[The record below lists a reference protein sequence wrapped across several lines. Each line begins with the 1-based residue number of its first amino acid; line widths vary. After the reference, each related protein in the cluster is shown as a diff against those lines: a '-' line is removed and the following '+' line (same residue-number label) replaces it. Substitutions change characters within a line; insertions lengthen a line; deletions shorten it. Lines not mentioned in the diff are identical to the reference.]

1 MTNEGFRMQGH
12 ADRTILDNTN
22 QVGNNCLTYMQSLD
36 GLTTCCTIYNKM
48 VQMLESKN
56 VGLSWNDWVCQKD
69 TRLAKSRD
77 LCKDRGLTHVE
88 VSLSFEEYVPTDGIT
103 QITSPCLVYSTP
115 FADVWRAYCD
125 ALLHSLVVI
134 DRTRKIALIVCTY
147 NEITKNV
154 SGQFLYGWL
163 GNEIHH
169 LFNDTFGSELP
180 VDIIEV
186 CGRSKARSGKTND
199 TLVNITGARYFKRA
213 KYADT
218 DFPTYLISKGCWY
231 EQTKENEHLQQLEKA
246 GFVPHKHCTPRFA
259 YVHGDGVNRQGEIK
273 LV

>member
-1 MTNEGFRMQGH
+1 MNF
-12 ADRTILDNTN
+12 
-22 QVGNNCLTYMQSLD
+22 Y
-36 GLTTCCTIYNKM
+36 
-48 VQMLESKN
+48 
-56 VGLSWNDWVCQKD
+56 
-69 TRLAKSRD
+69 
-77 LCKDRGLTHVE
+77 KDRGVTHV
-88 VSLSFEEYVPTDGIT
+88 VPLSFEEYVPTDGVIEDTLKRIT
-103 QITSPCLVYSTP
+103 QTVSPCLVYSTP

-163 GNEIHH
+163 GNEIPH
-169 LFNDTFGSELP
+169 LVTDTFGSELP

-186 CGRSKARSGKTND
+186 CDRSKARSGKTND

-213 KYADT
+213 IYADT

-231 EQTKENEHLQQLEKA
+231 EQRKENEHLATVRESRICSSQTLHTSFA
-246 GFVPHKHCTPRFA
+246 GMV
-259 YVHGDGVNRQGEIK
+259 
-273 LV
+273 